1 MPSPKINGTIQPVRT
16 KLSTRF
22 DPAKGYIVT
31 QEYESAGDNL
41 RGLAFQAGNAGM
53 DYTLDSNAR
62 KSRLVMSTTGAA
74 PGFPEKATSTWQ
86 LYTNDYQKDIRES
99 PIAISLGPVVMS
111 KIDAAV
117 RMIKLTAEEGVD
129 QDPLLDLLEQT
140 YDDFTAIS

>member
-1 MPSPKINGTIQPVRT
+1 MPTPKINGSVQPIRT

-41 RGLAFQAGNAGM
+41 GGLALVASNAGM
-53 DYTLDSNAR
+53 DYTLESNAR

-86 LYTNDYQKDIRES
+86 LYTNEVQKDIREH
-99 PIAISLGPVVMS
+99 PAAIALGAGM
-111 KIDAAV
+111 
-117 RMIKLTAEEGVD
+117 
-129 QDPLLDLLEQT
+129 
-140 YDDFTAIS
+140 